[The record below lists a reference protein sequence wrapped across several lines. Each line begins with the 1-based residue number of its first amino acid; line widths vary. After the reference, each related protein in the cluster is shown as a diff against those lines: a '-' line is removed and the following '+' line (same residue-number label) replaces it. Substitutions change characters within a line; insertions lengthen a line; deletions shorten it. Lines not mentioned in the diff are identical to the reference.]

1 MSNFFIQ
8 LIVILVLIIGNGVFA
23 MYELA
28 MISAKRFYLQQKAEE
43 GSTSAKAALEL
54 AQFPNRMLSTV
65 QIGISLIA
73 IFSGVF
79 GGAELSKSIS
89 PLIQKIPFL
98 EPYHDAV
105 ALVLVTLVIT
115 YLSLVIGELVPK
127 RLALAN
133 PEMISITLA
142 KPMQALSTLASPIVS
157 FLSASTDLG
166 VRILGVKPKKELPVS
181 EEEIKLLIRKGTRF
195 GVFEAAEEDIVRSVF
210 RFGDRDVD
218 QIMTPHT
225 EITWLDI
232 ETPLEEIIPV
242 VLHSR
247 FTQFPVAQGHLDHV
261 IGILLSRE
269 LLATK
274 MENETVDLQSLLHPP
289 LYIPEN
295 TSALIALEK
304 IKSSDLLSA
313 LIIDEY
319 GGVMGMVTLFDILES
334 IVGEIPISDQRLD
347 PMIVERPDGSYL
359 LDGLLQ
365 VDELKELLSL
375 DILPDEERNDY
386 QTLGGMVMSYL
397 GEVPISGQ
405 SFSWEN
411 KKFEVMDMD
420 GNRVDK
426 VLVTALETEK
436 PDHDEDKKSVD

>member
-8 LIVILVLIIGNGVFA
+8 LSVIVVLIIGNGVFA

-28 MISAKRFYLQQKAEE
+28 MISARRFYLQQKAEE
-43 GSTSAKAALEL
+43 GSSSAKAALEL
-54 AQFPNRMLSTV
+54 AQLPNRMLSTV
-65 QIGISLIA
+65 QIGISLIG

-79 GGAELSKSIS
+79 GGAELSKSVS
-89 PLIQKIPFL
+89 PLIAKVPFL
-98 EPYHDAV
+98 AAHADAV
-105 ALVLVTLVIT
+105 ALALVTLLIT
-115 YLSLVIGELVPK
+115 YLSLVVGELVPK
-127 RLALAN
+127 RLALSN
-133 PEMISITLA
+133 PEKISVALA
-142 KPMQALSTLASPIVS
+142 KPMKTLSFLASPFVS

-232 ETPLEEIIPV
+232 NTPPDEMVSV

-247 FTQFPVAQGHLDHV
+247 FTQFPVAKGHLDNV
-261 IGILLSRE
+261 KGILLSRE
-269 LLATK
+269 LLAAK
-274 MENETVDLQSLLHPP
+274 MEGEDIDLKKLLHMP

-295 TSALIALEK
+295 TSALDALEK

-313 LIIDEY
+313 LVIDEY

-334 IVGEIPISDQRLD
+334 IVGEIPVSEERLD
-347 PMIVERPDGSYL
+347 PMIVHRPDGSYL

-365 VDELKELLSL
+365 VDELKELLDL
-375 DILPDEERNDY
+375 DELPDEERNNY
-386 QTLGGMVMSYL
+386 QTLGGMMMSFL
-397 GEVPISGQ
+397 GEVPISGK
-405 SFSWEN
+405 SFIWEN
-411 KKFEVMDMD
+411 IRFEVVDMD

-426 VLVTALETEK
+426 VLVAPLE
-436 PDHDEDKKSVD
+436 KKKTGEEEEIEEEE